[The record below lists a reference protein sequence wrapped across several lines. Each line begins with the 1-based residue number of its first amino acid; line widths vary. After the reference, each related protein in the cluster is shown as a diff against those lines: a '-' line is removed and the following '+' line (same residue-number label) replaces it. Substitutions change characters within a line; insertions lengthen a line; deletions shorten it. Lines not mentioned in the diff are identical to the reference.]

1 MPPEKRTLWV
11 TARERRGFAE
21 DRYLRYSGE
30 VRNLISDAD
39 GQARTGN
46 WREAT
51 TKLTAAMQSLAAL
64 VGVTTELEVL
74 YQITEEQ

>member
-1 MPPEKRTLWV
+1 MPPESRIRTV
-11 TARERRGFAE
+11 SARERRGYAE
-21 DRYLRYSGE
+21 ERYLRYAGE
-30 VRNLISDAD
+30 VRNLVSDAD